1 MAVAYSREGVK
12 MVEYGR
18 DWMPGCLVHFAT
30 FDDALRA
37 SFGTYTCAVGS

>member
-30 FDDALRA
+30 FDDALHA
-37 SFGTYTCAVGS
+37 SFGSVHVLWGS